1 MKKLFLI
8 DGHALIF
15 RTYYAFLRRPMINS
29 KGEDTS
35 ILFGFTKT
43 LLELINR
50 EKPSHLAV
58 VFDPPG
64 KTFRDDLFPQYKAN
78 RSETPELI
86 KNCLTPL
93 SELVS
98 TLNIPVFTIPRFE
111 ADDVIGTLSKI
122 AEKSGF
128 SVYMVTPD
136 KDYGQL
142 VSEKIFQY
150 KPSKGDNEIEILGA
164 KEICSNYGIDSPE
177 QVSQIL
183 AIWGDASDNVPG
195 VKGIGEVGSKKLIAK
210 YGSVKNIYNN
220 LQELPIKQQDAF
232 LAAKD
237 YIDLSLKLVT
247 IETSVPVDFNED
259 NLRLQT
265 PNFNQ
270 LKKLFAHYEFNSLQ
284 RILKE
289 SESVFDLTDTNSD
302 YENLNIQDVK
312 KPSYEVLSPE
322 NLFIATMASKKIGVK
337 IIENSCYI
345 SAGRLVSKIDLQN
358 LNLFSDILENE
369 NIAKIGIELKQ
380 FILYF
385 HKRGFEL
392 KGELIDLE
400 VMHYLI
406 SPERSHKISYLAKGY
421 LDLDIE
427 AVQQSVK
434 QPKLFEEMNIE
445 VDDSSY
451 YSEVAV
457 YFDLEKKLH
466 EDLEKNGAID
476 LYTQIEQPLISVLAD
491 LEIQGFKIDNKHL
504 QQYGNLLL
512 EEMNKSESRIKSLAD
527 EPDLNVA
534 SPKQLGVV
542 LFDKLKIT
550 EKAKVTANKSYSTDE
565 ETLLK
570 LWDKHPIISEILEYR
585 NIRKL
590 ISTYIEPLIQISDPK
605 TGKIHTT
612 FNQTLTSTGRLSSI
626 KPNLQNIPIRSERGK
641 EIRKAFVPSMEDGLI
656 LSADYS
662 QIELRLMA
670 HMSGDNDFIE
680 AFNLDKD
687 VHTATAAKIFKVAE
701 SDVTKDQRGKAKTA
715 NFGIIYGISAFGLSQ
730 RLAISQSESKK
741 LIEDYFLNYPKVKFY
756 MTTSILNAREK
767 GYAETLF
774 GRRRYLPDINSKNN
788 VVRSVAERNAI
799 NAPIQGSA
807 ADIIK
812 IAMVRIFNRLEKEG
826 LKSKMILQVHDEL
839 LFDTNIHEAEMLK
852 NIVKYEMENV
862 TKLSVPITVE
872 SSYGHNWLE
881 AH

>member
-1 MKKLFLI
+1 
-8 DGHALIF
+8 
-15 RTYYAFLRRPMINS
+15 MINS